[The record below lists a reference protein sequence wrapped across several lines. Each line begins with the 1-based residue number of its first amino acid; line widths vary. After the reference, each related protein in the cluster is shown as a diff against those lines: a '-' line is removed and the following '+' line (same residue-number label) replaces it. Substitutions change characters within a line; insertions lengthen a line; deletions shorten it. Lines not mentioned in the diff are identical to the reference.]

1 MPRFAGELST
11 FPITKDRS
19 HPYFVSGDL
28 ESRRSVVFI
37 GGLFNGMADVPYLGQ
52 LSDAL
57 GKAGWK
63 L

>member
-1 MPRFAGELST
+1 MRFAGELST
-11 FPITKDRS
+11 FPVAKDKS
-19 HPYFVSGDL
+19 HPYFSSGDL

-37 GGLFNGMADVPYLGQ
+37 GGLFNGMGDVPYLGM